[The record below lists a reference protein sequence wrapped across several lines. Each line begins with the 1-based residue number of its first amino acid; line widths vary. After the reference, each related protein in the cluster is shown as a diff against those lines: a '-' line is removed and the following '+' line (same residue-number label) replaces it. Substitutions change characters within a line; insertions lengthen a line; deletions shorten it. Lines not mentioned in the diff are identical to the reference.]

1 MKSLRHVRLCVT
13 PWTVAYQIP
22 LSIGFSRQ
30 EYWSG
35 VPSPSPTSHKEAGRT
50 HLPPKNLPQNL
61 RNGYSLGGPIL
72 TNCPLCRAFQKVCW
86 SWSMGG
92 KDFCKHLQSCPWG
105 LRLLDT
111 GHAAWGKW
119 GGHSGGENSG
129 GTPILSP
136 PPMTWRSRA
145 LVIQTPLQSYW
156 VGQKIHSFSVTDYRW
171 LERTF
176 WPTQYFL
183 FPLLMLILHFPPFCF
198 HNDTTSSNQ
207 RLCCPHSNRGGA
219 CLHLQSGPLPLPWS
233 RPTHPACLRPQE
245 LRKTFPLSLPFTF
258 SLLFPLISSVAW
270 PPCGEKCF
278 PNRNLC

>member
-13 PWTVAYQIP
+13 PWTVAYQVP

-35 VPSPSPTSHKEAGRT
+35 VPSPSPTPHQEAGRT

-86 SWSMGG
+86 SLSMGG
-92 KDFCKHLQSCPWG
+92 KEFCKHLQSCPWG

-111 GHAAWGKW
+111 GRVAWGKQ

-136 PPMTWRSRA
+136 PPITWRSRA
-145 LVIQTPLQSYW
+145 FVIQTPLQSYW

-183 FPLLMLILHFPPFCF
+183 FPLLTLILHFHRSVSTMTPLLPIRDYAVPIQTGEEHACIFGQAPCPDHDPIPPAQPAWGPKNSEKLSPFLRLSPSPYFF
-198 HNDTTSSNQ
+198 HSS
-207 RLCCPHSNRGGA
+207 
-219 CLHLQSGPLPLPWS
+219 
-233 RPTHPACLRPQE
+233 PQ
-245 LRKTFPLSLPFTF
+245 
-258 SLLFPLISSVAW
+258 
-270 PPCGEKCF
+270 
-278 PNRNLC
+278 